1 MRPQRSLNPRPRKRG
16 LLIQC
21 EGQKTEPNYLDG
33 LCKAC
38 GIRHHLNVKVN
49 PGKGQNAVVTVTA
62 AIAEGSRKLLGEPIY
77 DDIWC
82 VLDVEHAAHEAK
94 LTEALALARAK
105 NIRMF
110 LSNPSFEVWLIAHF
124 QHVTRSFENG
134 GAAETYLN
142 ALWQKH
148 FHRDYEKGDPNLYAK
163 LADKVDDAL
172 KNAEWSLKSHH
183 DAASCREAN
192 ASTEVYQLV
201 RELLRQ
207 VPPVTGH

>member
-62 AIAEGSRKLLGEPIY
+62 AIAEGNRKLLGEKIY
-77 DDIWC
+77 DETWC

-124 QHVTRSFENG
+124 QRLTRDFADG
-134 GAAETYLN
+134 GAAEAYLN
-142 ALWQKH
+142 TLWQKH
-148 FHRDYEKGDPNLYAK
+148 FRSDYEKGDPDLYAK
-163 LADKVDDAL
+163 LADKVSDAL
-172 KNAEWSLKSHH
+172 KNAEWGLESFHG
-183 DAASCREAN
+183 AASCRDAN

-201 RELLRQ
+201 DELLGHI
-207 VPPVTGH
+207 PP

>member
-1 MRPQRSLNPRPRKRG
+1 MRPQRPQNLRTRRRS

-38 GIRHHLNVKVN
+38 GIRHHLEVKVRA
-49 PGKGQNAVVTVTA
+49 GKGQNAVVTVEA
-62 AIAEGSRKLLGEPIY
+62 AVAEGKRKLDGLNRY
-77 DDIWC
+77 DDVWC

-94 LTEALALARAK
+94 LTEALALARTK

-124 QHVTRSFENG
+124 QHVKRGFENG
-134 GAAETYLN
+134 GAAEAYLN
-142 ALWQKH
+142 TLWQKH
-148 FHRDYEKGDPNLYAK
+148 LHHDYEKGDPNLYAK
-163 LADKVDDAL
+163 LADKVGDAL
-172 KNAEWSLKSHH
+172 ENAEWGLETFHG
-183 DAASCREAN
+183 AASCREAN

-201 RELLRQ
+201 RELLGHI
-207 VPPVTGH
+207 PP

>member
-1 MRPQRSLNPRPRKRG
+1 MNVQRPQNPHSRKHR

-21 EGQKTEPNYLDG
+21 EGQETEPNYLDE

-38 GIRHHLNVKVN
+38 GVRHYLKVKVRA
-49 PGKGQNAVVTVTA
+49 GKGQNALVTVKA
-62 AIAEGSRKLLGEPIY
+62 AIAEGNRTVLRERVY
-77 DDIWC
+77 DEIWC

-124 QHVTRSFENG
+124 QHVTHSFENG
-134 GAAETYLN
+134 GAAEAYLN

-148 FHRDYEKGDPNLYAK
+148 FHHDYEKGDPNLYAK
-163 LADKVDDAL
+163 LADRVSDAL
-172 KNAEWSLKSHH
+172 DNAEWGLKTFHS
-183 DAASCREAN
+183 AASCREAN

-201 RELLRQ
+201 RELFAH
-207 VPPVTGH
+207 VKDS

>member
-21 EGQKTEPNYLDG
+21 EGQKTEPNYLEG

-38 GIRHHLNVKVN
+38 GIRHHLTVKVN
-49 PGKGQNAVVTVTA
+49 PGKGQNAVVTVSA
-62 AIAEGSRKLLGEPIY
+62 AIAEGNRKLLGEKIY
-77 DDIWC
+77 DEIWC

-124 QHVTRSFENG
+124 QHITHSFENG
-134 GAAETYLN
+134 GAAEAYLN

-148 FHRDYEKGDPNLYAK
+148 FRSDYEKGDPNLYAK
-163 LADKVDDAL
+163 LAGRISDAL
-172 KNAEWSLKSHH
+172 ENAEWGLETFRGAIACR
-183 DAASCREAN
+183 DANS
-192 ASTEVYQLV
+192 STEVYKLV
-201 RELLRQ
+201 RELLGHI
-207 VPPVTGH
+207 PP